1 MKQTSLSYA
10 EYIGKYKDR
19 YNKLFQKH
27 DDITKKKDT
36 LLKEKD
42 DKLQELYKLTIVFT
56 DLKKRNNEMINMQ
69 KQLVVKSESLNS
81 KKIEIEKLLSEFQ
94 YRHTIEL
101 GNIILEIFKIQ
112 KSRNKEFISFIGI

>member
-81 KKIEIEKLLSEFQ
+81 KKIEIEKFSKLCDDKLSGIQ
-94 YRHTIEL
+94 HYKK
-101 GNIILEIFKIQ
+101 ILESFLQ
-112 KSRNKEFISFIGI
+112 LLRQDNKHNEKKL